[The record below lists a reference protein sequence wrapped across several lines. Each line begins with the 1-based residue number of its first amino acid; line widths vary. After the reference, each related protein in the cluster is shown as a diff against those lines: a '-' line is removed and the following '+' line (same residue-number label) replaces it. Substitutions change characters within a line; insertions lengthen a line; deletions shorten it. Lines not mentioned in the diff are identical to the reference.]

1 MTCAADVRALAM
13 ALPEVEEA
21 PHFESASFRVRGKIL
36 ATLAAETCTLKL
48 PREIQ
53 ESLCQSDPAAI
64 ELPTHWSKFGWTTIT
79 LAGFDTERLADLIA
93 SSWRQVAPKTLLKG
107 DGA

>member
-1 MTCAADVRALAM
+1 MTSAADVRALAM

-36 ATLAAETCTLKL
+36 ATLGAETCTLKL

-53 ESLCQSDPAAI
+53 ESLCQSDPGAI
-64 ELPTHWSKFGWTTIT
+64 DLPAHWGQYGWTTIT
-79 LAGFDTERLADLIA
+79 LARFDAERLADLIA
-93 SSWRQVAPKTLLKG
+93 VSWRQVAPKALLEG
-107 DGA
+107 RAA

>member
-1 MTCAADVRALAM
+1 MTSAADVRALAL

-36 ATLAAETCTLKL
+36 VTLGAETCTLKL
-48 PREIQ
+48 PLEIQ

-64 ELPTHWSKFGWTTIT
+64 ELPAHWSKHGWTTIT
-79 LAGFDTERLADLIA
+79 LAGFDAGKLADLIVV
-93 SSWRQVAPKTLLKG
+93 SWRQVAPKALLKI
-107 DGA
+107 GAP

>member
-1 MTCAADVRALAM
+1 MTSAADVRALAM

-36 ATLAAETCTLKL
+36 ATLGTETCTLKL

-53 ESLCQSDPAAI
+53 ESLSQSDPRAI
-64 ELPTHWSKFGWTTIT
+64 ELPAHWGKYGWTTIT
-79 LAGFDTERLADLIA
+79 LAEFEPGRLAELIA
-93 SSWRQVAPKTLLKG
+93 MSWRQVAPKALLMA
-107 DGA
+107 DRA